1 MTVSEYSATPM
12 DPTTNPTMDP
22 PLDTTAPS
30 MRIECSLLG
39 MQLRLVS
46 GGKPG
51 KKAAPAAGGLPGYL
65 AQFMLFVV
73 AFGSLMLKRHREQP
87 QRPLRV
93 WGMDVSKQV
102 WGSSALLR
110 AVATI

>member
-1 MTVSEYSATPM
+1 M
-12 DPTTNPTMDP
+12 DPTTNPTMD

-39 MQLRLVS
+39 MHLRAAALQGLSVAES
-46 GGKPG
+46 RERKPR
-51 KKAAPAAGGLPGYL
+51 PAAGGLPGYL

-110 AVATI
+110 AVAPI

>member
-1 MTVSEYSATPM
+1 M
-12 DPTTNPTMDP
+12 DPTTNPTMD

-39 MQLRLVS
+39 MQLRAAALQGLSVAES
-46 GGKPG
+46 RERKPR
-51 KKAAPAAGGLPGYL
+51 PAAGGLPGYL

-102 WGSSALLR
+102 
-110 AVATI
+110 

>member
-1 MTVSEYSATPM
+1 VLTVGYAIASCRLA
-12 DPTTNPTMDP
+12 
-22 PLDTTAPS
+22 
-30 MRIECSLLG
+30 G
-39 MQLRLVS
+39 LVS

-51 KKAAPAAGGLPGYL
+51 KKATPAAGGLPGYL

-102 WGSSALLR
+102 
-110 AVATI
+110 